1 MNAQTIATFV
11 GLLGVLAGFIL
22 FYWGKRLER
31 QSVNK
36 AILAEI
42 HRLINVVCRHKEWWL
57 EDCIKRGNTDL
68 PLIPFSTP
76 IYDEQA
82 KNIGLLDR
90 SIVANVASFY
100 GYVQFL
106 NSLQMSRAGYMAL
119 NKLPLF
125 EQMYLDALETFC
137 NVNRHIFKQAFSEFG
152 LLGD

>member
-1 MNAQTIATFV
+1 MNAQAIATLV
-11 GLLGVLAGFIL
+11 SLLGVVTGITL

-42 HRLINVVCRHKEWWL
+42 RRLIDVVGRHKNWF
-57 EDCIKRGNTDL
+57 EDCIETGNTNL

-82 KNIGLLDR
+82 KNVGLLDP
-90 SIVANVASFY
+90 SVVANVANFY

-106 NSLQMSRAGYMAL
+106 NSLQMSRVGYVAID
-119 NKLPLF
+119 KLPLF
-125 EQMYLDALETFC
+125 VQMYLDSLETFC
-137 NVNRHIFKQAFSEFG
+137 NVYRNAFDKAFSDYG
-152 LLGD
+152 V